1 MADKKTLFKRP
12 SWIPRWL
19 NIPLLIF
26 AGFIVW
32 LLFFGENNYMRIN
45 DYKKQINELK
55 SQIKQNEDSARIY
68 DAKVRELNTDPET
81 LERIV
86 REQYGM
92 KRVNEDVYVTEI
104 P

>member
-1 MADKKTLFKRP
+1 MADWNKYFKRP

-55 SQIKQNEDSARIY
+55 SEIKQNEDSARIY
-68 DAKVRELNTDPET
+68 DAKVRELNTDHET

-92 KRVNEDVYVTEI
+92 KRVNEDVYVTDI

>member
-1 MADKKTLFKRP
+1 MQFQRP
-12 SWIPRWL
+12 KWIPRWL
-19 NIPLLIF
+19 NLPFIIF
-26 AGFIVW
+26 VAFILM

-55 SQIKQNEDSARIY
+55 SEIKQNEDSARIY
-68 DAKVRELNTDPET
+68 DAKVRELNTDHET

-92 KRVNEDVYVTEI
+92 KRVNEDVYVTDI

>member
-1 MADKKTLFKRP
+1 MADWNKYFKRP

-26 AGFIVW
+26 ACFIVW

-55 SQIKQNEDSARIY
+55 SEIKQNEDSARIY
-68 DAKVRELNTDPET
+68 DAKVRELNTDHET

-92 KRVNEDVYVTEI
+92 KRVNEDVYVTDI

>member
-1 MADKKTLFKRP
+1 MADWNKYFKRP

-45 DYKKQINELK
+45 EYKKQINELK
-55 SQIKQNEDSARIY
+55 SEIKQNEDSARIY
-68 DAKVRELNTDPET
+68 DAKVRELNTDHET

-92 KRVNEDVYVTEI
+92 KRVNEDVYVTDI

>member
-1 MADKKTLFKRP
+1 MADWNKYFKRP

-55 SQIKQNEDSARIY
+55 SEIKQNEDSARIY
-68 DAKVRELNTDPET
+68 DAKMRELNTDHET

-92 KRVNEDVYVTEI
+92 KRVNEDVYVTDI